1 MNYVSVPS
9 QGSWGIL
16 LCLFLLGSL
25 VSLVFPYPR
34 EVTGGSNGLEY
45 YSYREQTDMF
55 PFPLEESGVS
65 NWLYI
70 TAFGKVAE
78 KFPFPLGQTGGT
90 SRY

>member
-1 MNYVSVPS
+1 MIGV
-9 QGSWGIL
+9 
-16 LCLFLLGSL
+16 
-25 VSLVFPYPR
+25 
-34 EVTGGSNGLEY
+34 SNGLEY

-55 PFPLEESGVS
+55 PFPLEESGIS

-90 SRY
+90 NRY